1 MCFYL
6 MIGVINMFG
15 DNLKSARTT
24 RKLSQAALARMLSV
38 SQQTIGSW
46 EVNRTSPPPE
56 TIARIAKVL
65 GVSTNFLLGAA
76 TDPATGNGRVLRI
89 PVLGHIPAGIPIE
102 AIEDVLDYEE
112 APLNWTTGGR
122 EYFALK
128 IKGDSMSPEYLD
140 GDVVIFLAAND
151 CESGNDC
158 AVIINGDDA
167 TFKKVI
173 KHMDGI
179 VLQPINTNT
188 YMPAFYTNTEI
199 EHLPVRVIGIAEE
212 IRRKLKKG

>member
-1 MCFYL
+1 ML
-6 MIGVINMFG
+6 HTIGVKIMFG
-15 DNLKSARTT
+15 DNLKKARTS
-24 RKLSQAALARMLSV
+24 RQLSQAALARMLSV
-38 SQQTIGSW
+38 SQQTVGSW
-46 EVNRTSPPPE
+46 EVSRASPTPE
-56 TIARIAKVL
+56 TIVQIAKVL
-65 GVSTNFLLGAA
+65 GVSANFLLGTAPGFA
-76 TDPATGNGRVLRI
+76 QGQNPVLRI

-112 APLNWTTGGR
+112 APLDWTAGGR

-140 GDVVIFLAAND
+140 GDVVIFLVAQD

-179 VLQPINTNT
+179 VLQPINSGSYN
-188 YMPAFYTNTEI
+188 PAFYSNAEI
-199 EHLPVRVIGIAEE
+199 SHLPVRIIGIAEE

>member
-1 MCFYL
+1 
-6 MIGVINMFG
+6 MFG
-15 DNLKSARTT
+15 TNLKKARAS
-24 RKLSQAALARMLSV
+24 RELSQAALARMLSV
-38 SQQTIGSW
+38 SQQTIASW
-46 EVNRTSPPPE
+46 EVNRTTPPPE
-56 TIARIAKVL
+56 MIAKISKVL
-65 GVSTNFLLGAA
+65 CVSTGFLLG
-76 TDPATGNGRVLRI
+76 TPFDTPQVLRI

-112 APLNWTTGGR
+112 APLSWGTGGR

-128 IKGDSMSPEYLD
+128 IKGDSMSPEYMN

-151 CESGNDC
+151 CESGDDC

-179 VLQPINTNT
+179 MLQPINTGG
-188 YMPAFYTNTEI
+188 YAPAFYSNAEI
-199 EHLPVRVIGIAEE
+199 SNLPVRVIGIAEE
-212 IRRKLKKG
+212 IRRKLKKA

>member
-1 MCFYL
+1 
-6 MIGVINMFG
+6 MFG
-15 DNLKSARTT
+15 DNLKQARSS

-46 EVNRTSPPPE
+46 EVNRTTPPPE
-56 TIARIAKVL
+56 MIAKISKVL
-65 GVSTNFLLGAA
+65 CVSTGFLLGA
-76 TDPATGNGRVLRI
+76 TDNSPQVLRI

-102 AIEDVLDYEE
+102 AIADVLDYEE
-112 APLNWTTGGR
+112 APLDWSAGGR

-128 IKGDSMSPEYLD
+128 IKGDSMSPDYMD
-140 GDVVIFLAAND
+140 GDVVIFLAAED
-151 CESGNDC
+151 CESGDDC

-179 VLQPINTNT
+179 VLQPINTGT
-188 YMPAFYTNTEI
+188 YAPSFYSNAEI
-199 EHLPVRVIGIAEE
+199 SNLPVTVIGVAEE
-212 IRRKLKKG
+212 IRRKLRKA